1 MTEQPLLGDIDMHVA
16 EQAVWVEPVGASSV
30 LVRQRV
36 RYENGEQVETETP
49 FKSLSEALTYANSL
63 CRDETSE
70 DIEVYEI

>member
-1 MTEQPLLGDIDMHVA
+1 MTEQPLLGDVDKPIT
-16 EQAVWVEPVGASSV
+16 EQAVWVEPVSASSV

-63 CRDETSE
+63 CRDDTSE
-70 DIEVYEI
+70 KSDVYEI